1 MSCHPCPAGR
11 PCSYLPHVIARLS
24 LVVVLL
30 LVNAFFVV
38 AEFALIR
45 VRRSRLE
52 VLVRGGERR
61 ARFALR
67 AASDL
72 GRMLTAT
79 QIGITLTTV
88 ALGFVAVE
96 AVQTLLA
103 GGLAFLP
110 PSEVSL
116 RAAAA
121 ATIAVL
127 IVVYLHVAFGE
138 LVPRAIGI
146 GHPETLAR
154 WVAPPLLVI
163 AWILTPLAWLIQHSA
178 RFALRLVGQ
187 GEHVNEENALSLT
200 HSADQLRLLVEEG
213 EEGGTIEPHDAD
225 MIDAVFEFSEKTAR
239 EVMTPRTE
247 IVGLPMDATLEE
259 TIAIVDE
266 GRFSRYPVF
275 DESID
280 DIVGIV
286 LAKDLLTVVHRPPP
300 DFSLRALMREA
311 HVVPGSREVE
321 DVLADFKRLKEH
333 MAVVLDEFGGT
344 AGVVT
349 MEDLLEEIVGEIF
362 DEHDE
367 REDSAGVAGGEAL
380 VQGTTHIADLNERF
394 ALDVPEDEYTSIGG
408 FVFGTLGRLP
418 APGDR
423 VSAGGAIFTVRSMDG
438 RRIDTIALDLHS
450 LGDRRGSTREP
461 SGTHRTANESAP
473 GGNPRA

>member
-1 MSCHPCPAGR
+1 M
-11 PCSYLPHVIARLS
+11 IARLS

-52 VLVRGGERR
+52 VLVRGGDRR

-67 AASDL
+67 AATDL
-72 GRMLTAT
+72 SRMLTAI

-88 ALGFVAVE
+88 ALGFLAVDV
-96 AVQTLLA
+96 VQTLLA
-103 GGLAFLP
+103 GGLGFLP
-110 PSEVSL
+110 IAEVSL

-146 GHPETLAR
+146 GHPEGMAR
-154 WVAPPLLVI
+154 WVAPPLLAI
-163 AWILTPLAWLIQHSA
+163 AWLLTPLAWLIQHTA
-178 RFALRLVGQ
+178 RFTLRIVGQ
-187 GEHVNEENALSLT
+187 GEHVGEENTLSIAQ
-200 HSADQLRLLVEEG
+200 SADQVRTLVEEG
-213 EEGGTIEPHDAD
+213 EEGGTIAPHDAD

-247 IVGLPMDATLEE
+247 IVGLPVDATLEQ

-275 DESID
+275 DDSID

-300 DFSLRALMREA
+300 EFSLRALMRDA

-344 AGVVT
+344 AGLVT

-367 REDSAGVAGGEAL
+367 REDAAAGAGGEAL

-394 ALDVPEDEYTSIGG
+394 ALDVPDDEYTSIGG
-408 FVFGTLGRLP
+408 FIFGTLGRLP

-423 VSAGGAIFTVRSMDG
+423 ISAGGAIFTVRSMDG

-450 LGDRRGSTREP
+450 LGDRRGNARESTGRQRTSDGARGEP
-461 SGTHRTANESAP
+461 EALPPA
-473 GGNPRA
+473 

>member
-1 MSCHPCPAGR
+1 M
-11 PCSYLPHVIARLS
+11 
-24 LVVVLL
+24 LL
-30 LVNAFFVV
+30 LLNAFFVV

-88 ALGFVAVE
+88 ALGFVAVD
-96 AVQTLLA
+96 AVQVLLA

-110 PSEVSL
+110 LSEVSL
-116 RAAAA
+116 QSAAA

-138 LVPRAIGI
+138 LVPRALGI
-146 GHPETLAR
+146 GHPEALAR
-154 WVAPPLLVI
+154 WVAPPLLAI
-163 AWILTPLAWLIQHSA
+163 AWILTPLAWLIQQSA
-178 RFALRLVGQ
+178 RMALRLVGQ
-187 GEHVNEENALSLT
+187 GEHINETNTLNLS

-367 REDSAGVAGGEAL
+367 RDDSLPVAGGEVL

-438 RRIDTIALDLHS
+438 RRIDTLALDLHS
-450 LGDRRGSTREP
+450 LGDRRGSAREA
-461 SGTHRTANESAP
+461 SGTHRVANDSATS
-473 GGNPRA
+473 GDPRA

>member
-1 MSCHPCPAGR
+1 M
-11 PCSYLPHVIARLS
+11 IARLS

-88 ALGFVAVE
+88 ALGFLAVDV
-96 AVQTLLA
+96 VQTLLT
-103 GGLAFLP
+103 GGLGFLP
-110 PSEVSL
+110 LSEVSL

-121 ATIAVL
+121 ATVAVL

-146 GHPETLAR
+146 GHPEAIAR
-154 WVAPPLLVI
+154 WVSPPLLVI
-163 AWILTPLAWLIQHSA
+163 AWILTPLAWLIQHTA

-187 GEHVNEENALSLT
+187 GEHVNQENTLSLS
-200 HSADQLRLLVEEG
+200 HSADQLRMLVEEG

-247 IVGLPMDATLEE
+247 IIGLPVDATLEE
-259 TIAIVDE
+259 TIEIVDE

-275 DESID
+275 DDSID

-300 DFSLRALMREA
+300 EFSLRVLMRDA

-344 AGVVT
+344 AGLVT

-367 REDSAGVAGGEAL
+367 REDSGGGAGVSGEAL

-394 ALDVPEDEYTSIGG
+394 ALDVPEEEYTSIGG
-408 FVFGTLGRLP
+408 FIFGTLGRLP

-450 LGDRRGSTREP
+450 LGDRRGNARES
-461 SGTHRTANESAP
+461 SGRN
-473 GGNPRA
+473 RASDGAGSEPEALPPA

>member
-1 MSCHPCPAGR
+1 M
-11 PCSYLPHVIARLS
+11 IARLS

-30 LVNAFFVV
+30 LVNAFFVT

-72 GRMLTAT
+72 GRMLTT
-79 QIGITLTTV
+79 IQIGITLTTV
-88 ALGFVAVE
+88 ALGFVAVD
-96 AVQTLLA
+96 AVQTILA
-103 GGLAFLP
+103 GGMALLPLA
-110 PSEVSL
+110 EVSL

-121 ATIAVL
+121 ATIAILV
-127 IVVYLHVAFGE
+127 VVYLHVAFGE

-146 GHPETLAR
+146 GHPEALAR
-154 WVAPPLLVI
+154 WVAPPMLAI
-163 AWILTPLAWLIQHSA
+163 AWILTPLAWLIQQSA
-178 RFALRLVGQ
+178 RFVLRLVGQ
-187 GEHVNEENALSLT
+187 ADHINEESLVNTT

-247 IVGLPMDATLEE
+247 IVGLPVDATLEE

-280 DIVGIV
+280 DIIGIV

-300 DFSLRALMREA
+300 DFALRTLMRDA

-367 REDSAGVAGGEAL
+367 REDAAAGAGGEAV

-394 ALDVPEDEYTSIGG
+394 GLDVPDDEYTSIGG

-423 VSAGGAIFTVRSMDG
+423 VSAGGAIFTVRAMDG

-450 LGDRRGSTREP
+450 LGDRRETARET
-461 SGTHRTANESAP
+461 SGPHRAP
-473 GGNPRA
+473 AAPDA

>member
-1 MSCHPCPAGR
+1 M
-11 PCSYLPHVIARLS
+11 IARLS
-24 LVVVLL
+24 LVLALL

-38 AEFALIR
+38 AEFALVR

-52 VLVRGGERR
+52 MLVRGGERR

-67 AASDL
+67 AVSHL
-72 GRMLTAT
+72 GRMLAAI
-79 QIGITLTTV
+79 QIGITLSTLAIGFIAV
-88 ALGFVAVE
+88 DAVRSILASGYAL
-96 AVQTLLA
+96 
-103 GGLAFLP
+103 LP
-110 PSEVSL
+110 LSEVSL
-116 RAAAA
+116 PVAVA
-121 ATIAVL
+121 ATVAMIATVY
-127 IVVYLHVAFGE
+127 IHVVFGE
-138 LVPRAIGI
+138 LVPRALGV

-154 WVAPPLLVI
+154 WVAPPLLAFAWVI
-163 AWILTPLAWLIQHSA
+163 TPLAWLIQLSA
-178 RFALRLVGQ
+178 RGVLALIGQ
-187 GEHVNEENALSLT
+187 AEHADEESAPSAT
-200 HSADQLRLLVEEG
+200 HSADQLRILIEEG
-213 EEGGTIEPHDAD
+213 EEGGTIEPRDAD
-225 MIDAVFEFSEKTAR
+225 LFDGVFEFSEKTAR

-247 IVGLPMDATLEE
+247 IIALPIDATLEQ

-286 LAKDLLTVVHRPPP
+286 LAKDLLTIVHRPPP
-300 DFSLRALMREA
+300 EFSLRTVMRDV

-344 AGVVT
+344 AGLVT

-367 REDSAGVAGGEAL
+367 HEERPDAGGSTSGEAV

-394 ALDVPEDEYTSIGG
+394 ALDVPDEEYTSIGG

-418 APGDR
+418 VPGDR
-423 VSAGGAIFTVRSMDG
+423 VAAGGAIFTVRKMDG
-438 RRIDTIALDLHS
+438 RRIDTLALDLHS
-450 LGDRRGSTREP
+450 LGDRRGATRIAMDVRGTAGATP
-461 SGTHRTANESAP
+461 SAQPEQSPP
-473 GGNPRA
+473 G